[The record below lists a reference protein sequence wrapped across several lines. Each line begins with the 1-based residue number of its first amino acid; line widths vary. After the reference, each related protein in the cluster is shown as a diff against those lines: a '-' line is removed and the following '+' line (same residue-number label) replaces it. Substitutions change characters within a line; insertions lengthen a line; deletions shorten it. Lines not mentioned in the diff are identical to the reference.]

1 MSKWEVL
8 EQMFIG
14 RDSRTLDEKGRL
26 TIPVRHRPDL
36 ALGMVVT
43 RGLDGGLFVFPMS
56 EWERLAEKIK
66 ALPITNRAARS
77 FSRFLLGDA
86 ADCRLDAQGRVLIP
100 RFLLDNAGID
110 GEVAVIGQGGR
121 LELWDTARLAEV
133 QSDFENNGDG
143 VASRF
148 AELGI

>member
-1 MSKWEVL
+1 
-8 EQMFIG
+8 MFIG

-26 TIPVRHRPDL
+26 TIPIRHRPDL
-36 ALGMVVT
+36 ALGMVIT

-56 EWERLAEKIK
+56 EWERLAAKIK
-66 ALPITNRAARS
+66 ALPITNRAARA

-86 ADCRLDAQGRVLIP
+86 ADCKLDAQGRVLVP
-100 RFLLDNAGID
+100 KFLLDIAGID
-110 GEVAVIGQGGR
+110 GEVAVIGQGSR
-121 LELWDTARLAEV
+121 LELWASARLAEV
-133 QSDFENNGDG
+133 QCDFENNGDD

>member
-1 MSKWEVL
+1 
-8 EQMFIG
+8 MFIG

-43 RGLDGGLFVFPMS
+43 RGLDGGLFVFPRS
-56 EWERLAEKIK
+56 EWECLAEKIN
-66 ALPITNRAARS
+66 ALPITNRSARS

-86 ADCRLDAQGRVLIP
+86 ADCKLDGQGRVLIP
-100 RFLLDNAGID
+100 RFLLDIARID

-121 LELWDTARLAEV
+121 LELWAAVRLAEV
-133 QSDFENNGDG
+133 QSDFENNGEG

-148 AELGI
+148 ADLGI